1 MEDLNEVKLVGTIT
15 TDLILRDSSKGTKWM
30 SFTIQTICGGFKKI
44 NNVMAFGEVAEK
56 IAASAKKDGR
66 IKVLASVG
74 LSKNAKSG
82 QWLTG
87 ISVFKYEI
95 LPDEETYIKPEA
107 AKVAKPIPAPE
118 KSDVPQGDDL
128 PF

>member
-1 MEDLNEVKLVGTIT
+1 MEDLNEVTLVGTIT

-74 LSKNAKSG
+74 LSKNTKSG
-82 QWLTG
+82 EWQTV
-87 ISVFKYEI
+87 ISVFRYEI
-95 LPDEETYIKPEA
+95 LPDADGYVKPEP

>member
-1 MEDLNEVKLVGTIT
+1 MEDLNEVRLVGTIT

-30 SFTIQTICGGFKKI
+30 SFTIETICGGYKKR
-44 NNVMAFGEVAEK
+44 NNVMAFKEVAEK

-66 IKVLASVG
+66 IKVSASVG
-74 LSKNAKSG
+74 LSKNTKSG
-82 QWLTG
+82 EWQTV

-95 LPDEETYIKPEA
+95 LTDEETYIKPEA
-107 AKVAKPIPAPE
+107 AKVAKPIPSPAM
-118 KSDVPQGDDL
+118 SDVPQGDDL

>member
-1 MEDLNEVKLVGTIT
+1 MEDLNEVRLVGTIM
-15 TDLILRDSSKGTKWM
+15 TDLILRDSIKGTKWM
-30 SFTIQTICGGFKKI
+30 SFTIETICGGYKKR
-44 NNVMAFGEVAEK
+44 NNVMAFGETAEK

-74 LSKNAKSG
+74 LSKNSKTG
-82 QWLTG
+82 DWQTG

-95 LPDEETYIKPEA
+95 LPDSEGYVKPEP
-107 AKVAKPIPAPE
+107 AKVAKPIPAPAM
-118 KSDVPQGDDL
+118 SDVPQGDDL